1 MNTGKK
7 SVNIRNGGADILNSR
22 GGSEG
27 ESAMCG
33 VTDQPTRRGLLRGSA
48 AMAMAAAL
56 APIATGTHPAR
67 AQPAALAGRD
77 LLRDK
82 RPVLHEGGTLFGA
95 YDPYG
100 DFSEE
105 DGLATEHLF
114 LPWEDIEL
122 EGLILADDYARERNR
137 KILIT
142 IEPWSWALDWNVT
155 EAQLRDL
162 ILGGFRDEN
171 MRSILRAVSAFRS
184 PLIIRWAQE
193 MESTTGRFSWQNWAP
208 ADYIEAYR
216 RMAGITRE
224 MLPNAQ
230 LMWSPKGEPG
240 LVDYYPDDDVVD
252 IVGLSVFGLDAY
264 DEIEFGGPRTF
275 AESLRQGY
283 DLTIGYGKPI
293 WVAELGYEGAQSY
306 LASWADD
313 VTRPFDSFAE
323 LREVIYFNDQEVH
336 PWPHDLGLPNWRV
349 MRDRPIYP
357 VRR

>member
-1 MNTGKK
+1 MNTNEK
-7 SVNIRNGGADILNSR
+7 SVNISSGGAKILNSP
-22 GGSEG
+22 GGIQGEG
-27 ESAMCG
+27 AMFS
-33 VTDQPTRRGLLRGSA
+33 VSNPVTRRGILRGTA
-48 AMAMAAAL
+48 TAAMAAAL
-56 APIATGTHPAR
+56 APMVIGTHPAK
-67 AQPAALAGRD
+67 AQPATLAGRD

-82 RPVLHEGGTLFGA
+82 RPVLHGGGTQFGA

-100 DFSEE
+100 DFAE
-105 DGLATEHLF
+105 DDRLATEHLF

-122 EGLILADDYARERNR
+122 DGLGIADDYARERGR

-142 IEPWSWALDWNVT
+142 IEPWSWALDWNVS
-155 EAQLRDL
+155 EEQLRDL
-162 ILGGFRDEN
+162 VLGGFRDEN
-171 MRSILRAVSAFRS
+171 MRSILRAVSGFRS

-208 ADYIEAYR
+208 EDYIEAYR

-224 MLPNAQ
+224 MLPDAQ

-240 LVDYYPDDDVVD
+240 LDDYYPDDDVVD
-252 IVGLSVFGLDAY
+252 IVGLSVFGLEEY
-264 DEIEFGGPRTF
+264 DEIEYGGPRTF

-283 DLTIGYGKPI
+283 DLTVGYGKPI
-293 WVAELGYEGAQSY
+293 WVAELGYEGQLPY
-306 LASWADD
+306 LESWADD
-313 VTRPFDSFAE
+313 VTRSYDEFAE

>member
-1 MNTGKK
+1 MF
-7 SVNIRNGGADILNSR
+7 SVFNQI
-22 GGSEG
+22 
-27 ESAMCG
+27 
-33 VTDQPTRRGLLRGSA
+33 TRRGVLRGTA
-48 AMAMAAAL
+48 TAAMAAAL
-56 APIATGTHPAR
+56 TPMASATRPAM
-67 AQPAALAGRD
+67 AQSAALAGRD

-82 RPVLHEGGTLFGA
+82 RPVLHQGGKLLGA

-105 DGLATEHLF
+105 NGLGTEHLF
-114 LPWEDIEL
+114 LPWEDVEL
-122 EGLILADDYARERNR
+122 DGLVIADEYARERGR

-142 IEPWSWALDWNVT
+142 IEPWSWALDWNVS
-155 EAQLRDL
+155 EDQLRDL
-162 ILGGFRDEN
+162 VLGGFRDEN
-171 MRSILRAVSAFRS
+171 MRSILRAVSEFRS

-208 ADYIEAYR
+208 TDYIEGYR

-252 IVGLSVFGLDAY
+252 IVGLSVFGFDQY
-264 DEIEFGGPRTF
+264 DEIETGEPRTF
-275 AESLRQGY
+275 AESLRRGY
-283 DLTIGYGKPI
+283 GLTVDYGKPI
-293 WVAELGYEGAQSY
+293 WVAELGYEGVESY

-313 VTRPFDSFAE
+313 VTRPFDEFAE

-336 PWPHDLGLPNWRV
+336 PWPHGLGLPNWRV

-357 VRR
+357 VRS

>member
-7 SVNIRNGGADILNSR
+7 SDNMRSGGAKILNSP
-22 GGSEG
+22 GGTQG
-27 ESAMCG
+27 ESAMCS
-33 VTDQPTRRGLLRGSA
+33 VSNQLTRRGILRGTA
-48 AMAMAAAL
+48 AAGMAAAL
-56 APIATGTHPAR
+56 TPIATSVRPAM

-114 LPWEDIEL
+114 LPWEDVEL
-122 EGLILADDYARERNR
+122 EGLVLADDYARERGR

-162 ILGGFRDEN
+162 VLGGERDEN
-171 MRSILRAVSAFRS
+171 MRAILRAVSDFRS

-216 RMAGITRE
+216 RMAAITRE
-224 MLPNAQ
+224 MLPEAQ

-240 LVDYYPDDDVVD
+240 LGDFYPDDDVVD
-252 IVGLSVFGLDAY
+252 IVGLSVFGLDEF
-264 DEIEFGGPRTF
+264 DEIEHGGPRTF

-293 WVAELGYEGAQSY
+293 WVAELGYEGVESY

-313 VTRPFDSFAE
+313 VTRPYDEFAE

-336 PWPHDLGLPNWRV
+336 PWPHGLGLPNWRV